1 MATAFDKVSA
11 LMEACQEL
19 RNRLEQ
25 AREAIPDAVWDAMAD
40 GPFGDVLDAA
50 MDVEHCTDACD
61 VL

>member
-11 LMEACQEL
+11 LHEACQEL
-19 RNRLEQ
+19 RNRIEE
-25 AREAIPDAVWDAMAD
+25 AREAIPEPLWDAMLD
-40 GPFGDVLDAA
+40 GPFGDVLGAA